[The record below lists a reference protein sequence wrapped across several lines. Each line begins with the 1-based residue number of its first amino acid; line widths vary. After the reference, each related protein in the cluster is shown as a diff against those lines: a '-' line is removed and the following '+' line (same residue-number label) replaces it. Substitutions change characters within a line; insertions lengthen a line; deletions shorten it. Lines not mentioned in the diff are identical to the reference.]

1 MFPDTGQES
10 CWERYI
16 QNKKEQICRN
26 RTMEISMKMI
36 QKKIS
41 LIITGL
47 TMSILLVGCAARFD
61 AAGYVKGILNN
72 IYLDNSAEYRESVEI
87 SMEDAHEE
95 YLRGLEAEADFL
107 IQYYGIDGGV
117 SEDVHQEIVS
127 LYQEIY
133 KASRFEVSDAVA
145 VGADYRVDVIVSPMD
160 IFINSEKDILT
171 EVETFFS
178 SADPEK
184 YEKQQKLN
192 DEVAMIVVDTIRGN
206 LSELGYQE
214 PVTITVMVEINENG
228 YYSIDNDALNQIG
241 QLMIAY

>member
-1 MFPDTGQES
+1 M
-10 CWERYI
+10 
-16 QNKKEQICRN
+16 
-26 RTMEISMKMI
+26 
-36 QKKIS
+36 
-41 LIITGL
+41 
-47 TMSILLVGCAARFD
+47 
-61 AAGYVKGILNN
+61 
-72 IYLDNSAEYRESVEI
+72 
-87 SMEDAHEE
+87 
-95 YLRGLEAEADFL
+95 
-107 IQYYGIDGGV
+107 
-117 SEDVHQEIVS
+117 
-127 LYQEIY
+127 
-133 KASRFEVSDAVA
+133 
-145 VGADYRVDVIVSPMD
+145 GADYRVDVIVSPMD